1 MKTTTLA
8 VALSAV
14 MGLSVSS
21 VSFAFGLPKIPG
33 IGASSNSNA
42 QAVDVEG
49 FMVKAAETNAMFQ
62 QSALLLTTFLGDKS
76 KVAALDTELKAIE
89 AISDVKERS
98 AKMKALAE
106 QNKAVI
112 EASLSDK
119 TKAQEELGKLQAEQ
133 RSRAIAAAFN
143 FALGVMQAKEL
154 VPAGQSAM
162 TSLQSNP
169 MQATKLLGIKN
180 TVSDLT
186 GIVGNTTLALT
197 TVPSLFKAA
206 KIDAP
211 IPTSS
216 SDKPASFN

>member
-1 MKTTTLA
+1 
-8 VALSAV
+8 
-14 MGLSVSS
+14 
-21 VSFAFGLPKIPG
+21 
-33 IGASSNSNA
+33 
-42 QAVDVEG
+42 
-49 FMVKAAETNAMFQ
+49 MVKAAETNAMFQ

-186 GIVGNTTLALT
+186 ALLATPL
-197 TVPSLFKAA
+197 
-206 KIDAP
+206 
-211 IPTSS
+211 
-216 SDKPASFN
+216 

>member
-1 MKTTTLA
+1 MKKTTVAL
-8 VALSAV
+8 ALSAV

-21 VSFAFGLPKIPG
+21 MGFAFGLPKIPG

-49 FMVKAAETNAMFQ
+49 FMVKASETNAMFQ

-119 TKAQEELGKLQAEQ
+119 AKAQEELGKLQAEQ
-133 RSRAIAAAFN
+133 RGRAIAAAFN

-154 VPAGQSAM
+154 VPAGQSAI
-162 TSLQSNP
+162 TSIQSNP
-169 MQATKLLGIKN
+169 MQATKLVGLKN

-216 SDKPASFN
+216 SDKPVPF